1 MKRAPD
7 PRTVALV
14 HQVASRALG
23 YPDPDLLDQLPLLQ
37 AVTAQLPEPV
47 RPQLDG
53 LLHHLATTDPTS
65 LAEDYVGTFDL
76 RRRCC
81 LYLTYFAHGDTRRRG
96 VALLDFKQAYQ
107 AAGLELYPD
116 ELPDHLCVVLEF
128 SATTDVAAG
137 TRLLLQHRAGLELL
151 RLSLQDSGSPWA
163 GAVAAVTATLPPLKG
178 EDRDAVAR
186 LAAEGPPGED
196 VGLEPFAPPDYMGA
210 RT

>member
-1 MKRAPD
+1 VRRALD
-7 PRTVALV
+7 ERTVALV

-23 YPDPDLLDQLPLLQ
+23 YPDEQLLADLPVLR
-37 AVTAQLPEPV
+37 AAAASLPEPF
-47 RPQLDG
+47 RSHLDG
-53 LLHHLATTDPTS
+53 LLTHLSSTDPGV

-81 LYLTYFAHGDTRRRG
+81 LYLTYFAYGDTRKRG
-96 VALLDFKQAYQ
+96 IALLQFKQAYQ

-128 SATTDVAAG
+128 SATTDVATG
-137 TRLLLQHRAGLELL
+137 TRLLLENRAGLELL
-151 RLSLQDSGSPWA
+151 RLSLLDSGSPWA
-163 GAVAAVTATLPPLKG
+163 GAVAAVTATLPPLRG
-178 EDRDAVAR
+178 DDREAVAR
-186 LAAEGPPGED
+186 LAAAGPPGED